1 MSIRFRRTSGRLAG
15 SRRARRE
22 LGPAPSGGQRCSRFA
37 GPVLHPSRC
46 ATGSVHGLPGIL
58 AMAAA
63 LSMAG
68 CNYSF
73 TSGAGFPDH
82 IRTIAVVPF
91 ENETNRFELTQE
103 VHEALLRQ
111 IPRSLG
117 LTQAGEQNAD
127 AVLTGTILRYEL
139 TAPLYRRGQ
148 EAETVQVLQREVI
161 LVVQVEVLDR
171 EAYTILWDQ
180 QQLRVVG
187 QYLDASETEDVGRNE
202 AIELLVQEIVD
213 GAQSNW

>member
-1 MSIRFRRTSGRLAG
+1 MWIRSRRISGRLVG
-15 SRRARRE
+15 SRWPRHGAVLQGRNAQRREVVVARRR
-22 LGPAPSGGQRCSRFA
+22 A
-37 GPVLHPSRC
+37 VL
-46 ATGSVHGLPGIL
+46 ATAV
-58 AMAAA
+58 A
-63 LSMAG
+63 LSLSLSG

-91 ENETNRFELTQE
+91 ENDTNRFELTQE

-111 IPRSLG
+111 VPRSLG
-117 LTQAGEQNAD
+117 LTPAGEQAAD

-148 EAETVQVLQREVI
+148 EAETVQVLQREVV

-187 QYLDASETEDVGRNE
+187 QYLDASETEDVGRTE

>member
-1 MSIRFRRTSGRLAG
+1 MRRLPASGFSPQPEGGRRSSPQAVPASSRPAGPAPRRFRRA
-15 SRRARRE
+15 
-22 LGPAPSGGQRCSRFA
+22 
-37 GPVLHPSRC
+37 
-46 ATGSVHGLPGIL
+46 PGIVRGPPAL
-58 AMAAA
+58 AAVLLCA
-63 LSMAG
+63 S

-73 TSGAGFPDH
+73 ISGAGLPEH
-82 IRTIAVVPF
+82 VRTLAVLPF

-111 IPRSLG
+111 LPRALG
-117 LTQAGEQNAD
+117 LTQAGEETAD
-127 AVLTGTILRYEL
+127 AVVSGTIQRYEL

-148 EAETVQVLQREVI
+148 QAESVEVLQREVV
-161 LVVQVEVLDR
+161 LVVSVELLDR

-187 QYLDASETEDVGRNE
+187 QYLDASETEEVGRIE

>member
-1 MSIRFRRTSGRLAG
+1 MRFLGTSGGRVDRRGEQGRGAG
-15 SRRARRE
+15 R
-22 LGPAPSGGQRCSRFA
+22 GPTPWA
-37 GPVLHPSRC
+37 
-46 ATGSVHGLPGIL
+46 GLPVVS
-58 AMAAA
+58 AAVT
-63 LSMAG
+63 LSFAACM
-68 CNYSF
+68 YSF
-73 TSGAGFPDH
+73 TAGAGFPEH

-111 IPRSLG
+111 LPRSLG
-117 LTQAGEQNAD
+117 LTTAGEEAAD
-127 AVLTGTILRYEL
+127 AVVTGTILRYEL

-148 EAETVQVLQREVI
+148 QAETVQVLQREVV
-161 LVVQVEVLDR
+161 LVVRIEVLDR
-171 EAYTILWDQ
+171 ENYTILWDQ

-187 QYLDASETEDVGRNE
+187 QYLDASETEDVGRTE

>member
-1 MSIRFRRTSGRLAG
+1 MRFLRRSGRPVGRRGHERPVRRRGQAWLLAG
-15 SRRARRE
+15 
-22 LGPAPSGGQRCSRFA
+22 
-37 GPVLHPSRC
+37 
-46 ATGSVHGLPGIL
+46 T
-58 AMAAA
+58 AAVT
-63 LSMAG
+63 LSHAG
-68 CNYSF
+68 CMYSF
-73 TSGAGFPDH
+73 TAGAGFPEH

-111 IPRSLG
+111 LPRSLG
-117 LTQAGEQNAD
+117 LTTAGEEAAD
-127 AVLTGTILRYEL
+127 AVVTGTIQRYEL

-148 EAETVQVLQREVI
+148 QAETVQVLQREVV
-161 LVVQVEVLDR
+161 LVVGVEVLDR
-171 EAYTILWDQ
+171 ENYTILWDQ

-187 QYLDASETEDVGRNE
+187 QYLDASETEDVGRTE

>member
-1 MSIRFRRTSGRLAG
+1 MWTRSRRISGRLVG
-15 SRRARRE
+15 SGVVRRVLAWQRRGE
-22 LGPAPSGGQRCSRFA
+22 QRR
-37 GPVLHPSRC
+37 GV
-46 ATGSVHGLPGIL
+46 
-58 AMAAA
+58 AAA
-63 LSMAG
+63 MCGALAAVAVLSMAG

-73 TSGAGFPDH
+73 TAGAGFPDH

-91 ENETNRFELTQE
+91 ENDTNRFELTQE

-111 IPRSLG
+111 VPRSLG
-117 LTQAGEQNAD
+117 LTPAGAEAAD
-127 AVLTGTILRYEL
+127 AVLSGTILRYEL

-148 EAETVQVLQREVI
+148 EAETVQVLQREVV

-187 QYLDASETEDVGRNE
+187 QYLDASETEDVGRTE
-202 AIELLVQEIVD
+202 ALELLVQEIVD

>member
-1 MSIRFRRTSGRLAG
+1 MGRNVGPG
-15 SRRARRE
+15 SREACAGVAGVRSVAPGTARRR
-22 LGPAPSGGQRCSRFA
+22 APSGLSIA
-37 GPVLHPSRC
+37 VSAL
-46 ATGSVHGLPGIL
+46 V
-58 AMAAA
+58 A
-63 LSMAG
+63 LSLGA

-73 TSGAGFPDH
+73 TAGAGFPDH

-91 ENETNRFELTQE
+91 ENDTNRFALTQE

-111 IPRSLG
+111 LPRSLG
-117 LTQAGEQNAD
+117 LTQAGEENAD
-127 AVLTGTILRYEL
+127 AIVSGTIVRYEL

-148 EAETVQVLQREVI
+148 EAESVQVLQREVI

-171 EAYTILWDQ
+171 ENYTILWDE

-187 QYLDASETEDVGRNE
+187 QYLDASETEDVGRTE

>member
-1 MSIRFRRTSGRLAG
+1 MWTRSRRISGRLVG
-15 SRRARRE
+15 SGVVRRVLAWQRRGHHRRA
-22 LGPAPSGGQRCSRFA
+22 
-37 GPVLHPSRC
+37 V
-46 ATGSVHGLPGIL
+46 
-58 AMAAA
+58 AAA
-63 LSMAG
+63 TCGALAAVAVLSMAG

-73 TSGAGFPDH
+73 TAGAGFPDH

-91 ENETNRFELTQE
+91 ENDTNRFELTQE

-111 IPRSLG
+111 VPRSLG
-117 LTQAGEQNAD
+117 LTPAGAEAAD
-127 AVLTGTILRYEL
+127 AVLSGTILRYEL

-148 EAETVQVLQREVI
+148 EAETVQVLQREVV

-187 QYLDASETEDVGRNE
+187 QYLDASETEDVGRTE
-202 AIELLVQEIVD
+202 ALELLVQEIVD

>member
-1 MSIRFRRTSGRLAG
+1 MRASLPQPNR
-15 SRRARRE
+15 SRRSFLR
-22 LGPAPSGGQRCSRFA
+22 
-37 GPVLHPSRC
+37 
-46 ATGSVHGLPGIL
+46 
-58 AMAAA
+58 AA
-63 LSMAG
+63 LPLAAFPLLAS

-73 TSGAGFPDH
+73 ISGAGLPEH
-82 IRTIAVVPF
+82 VRTLAVLPF
-91 ENETNRFELTQE
+91 DNETNRFELTQE

-111 IPRSLG
+111 LPRALG
-117 LTQAGEQNAD
+117 LTQAGEETAD
-127 AVLTGTILRYEL
+127 AVVSGTIQRYEL

-148 EAETVQVLQREVI
+148 QAESVEVLQREVV
-161 LVVQVEVLDR
+161 LVVSVELLDR

-187 QYLDASETEDVGRNE
+187 QYLDASETEDVGRTE